1 MIATDLVLLERNE
14 DLDALEPDS
23 GTFGCE
29 EAGAFVQLEGLL
41 AFPKLLEDLH
51 ARPVRYLKQQG
62 GERRRAYR
70 SDATDEGRIP
80 RVDLDGFAEV
90 ELGETELSR
99 LHVDVPESEPAIA
112 SNLVSTSSF
121 SRTTTMAEGN

>member
-62 GERRRAYR
+62 GKGGER
-70 SDATDEGRIP
+70 TDP
-80 RVDLDGFAEV
+80 TQQMRVAFRGL
-90 ELGETELSR
+90 
-99 LHVDVPESEPAIA
+99 I
-112 SNLVSTSSF
+112 STAL
-121 SRTTTMAEGN
+121 RK